1 MLVHTSQTAAKV
13 VAQKKGRGSRMN
25 SGHSAASLGIPS
37 LGVPMAG
44 VEVAAES
51 EEEVR

>member
-1 MLVHTSQTAAKV
+1 
-13 VAQKKGRGSRMN
+13 MN

-44 VEVAAES
+44 VEAAPES